1 MATLM
6 RDSDQHNNRLVTG
19 VLACGSVFFLL
30 AGLST
35 SASSALAQGMAAA
48 PALTTPA
55 AKASNSITSLKNSGA
70 LKIYSKPAWQ
80 DLTSLQ
86 QLSLKPLAANWNNLG
101 EAQKR
106 KWIAIAAS
114 YPSLAASEQ
123 AKLHSRM
130 TEWVSLSQQQRD
142 QARLNF
148 ARTKQISPTEKAA
161 TWQAYQALS
170 PEEKK
175 KLAVSAIP
183 KPSGAAAAA
192 KPVPTQKLAAVPVTR
207 QTPKEASKLAAAG
220 HDINRNTLLPRS
232 QPAVEAPSTQKH

>member
-6 RDSDQHNNRLVTG
+6 RDSDQHNNLLITG

-35 SASSALAQGMAAA
+35 SASSALAQGMAAS

-55 AKASNSITSLKNSGA
+55 AKASNSNTSSKNTGG

-80 DLTSLQ
+80 DLTPSQ

-148 ARTKQISPTEKAA
+148 ARTKQISPTQKAA

-192 KPVPTQKLAAVPVTR
+192 KPVPAQKLASVPVTR
-207 QTPKEASKLAAAG
+207 QTPKQGAKLAAAD